1 MYNITAARI
10 KDLPEDKRP
19 RERLHKYEAERLKDS
34 ELLAVILKSGFKT
47 IHPAISNRVRRTFGR
62 QNN

>member
-1 MYNITAARI
+1 MYNITAVRI
-10 KDLPEDKRP
+10 KNLSADERP
-19 RERLHKYEAERLKDS
+19 CERLHKYGTERLKDS

-47 IHPAISNRVRRTFGR
+47 IHPAIPNRVRRTFGR